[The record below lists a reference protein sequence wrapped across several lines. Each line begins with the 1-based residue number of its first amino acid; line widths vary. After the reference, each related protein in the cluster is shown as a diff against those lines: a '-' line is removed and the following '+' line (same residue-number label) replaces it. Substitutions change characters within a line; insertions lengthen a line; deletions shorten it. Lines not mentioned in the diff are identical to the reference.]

1 MAVTAA
7 EDPTPVSEADSAALA
22 PPGTVPAVV
31 DGTRLPVIDSSAYEE
46 VSFDSAGWRLS
57 GHLYRP
63 PGVPAGQPTPALVM
77 AGPMTSVK
85 EETLP
90 HYAAP
95 LAGAG
100 FTVLV
105 FDNRNFGGS
114 DGPRRQ
120 HLDTYEQVEDLKNAV
135 SFLLTRA
142 DVDPE
147 RVGLACVCLG
157 AGYGLEVAA
166 LDRRVRAAALVAGGY
181 DISDTYLGML
191 GPDGFAH
198 YVGNLGVQRQQH
210 YATGEQQWIP
220 AVAPPPAYGPS
231 SMPVR
236 EAYEYYTTAHEREAP
251 AWQNRLTS
259 ESMETLVGWNVLGH
273 AHLVT
278 QPLIVVHG
286 TTDPL
291 LLPRYAQ
298 QVYDEA
304 SSVEKQLA
312 WVRTHNHV
320 ELYDQDPYVG
330 QALAAVVP
338 FLTTHLTPSGASS

>member
-1 MAVTAA
+1 MTAYEPA
-7 EDPTPVSEADSAALA
+7 AQADPA

-31 DGTRLPVIDSSAYEE
+31 DGTRLPVVPDTVRTE
-46 VSFDSAGWRLS
+46 VRFAGGGLELA

-63 PGVPAGQPTPALVM
+63 PDIRAGERTPALAM

-95 LAGAG
+95 LAQAG
-100 FTVLV
+100 FTVLT
-105 FDNRNFGGS
+105 FDNRNFGAS
-114 DGPRRQ
+114 EAPRPQ

-135 SFLLTRA
+135 SYLLTRD
-142 DVDPE
+142 DVDPD

-166 LDRRVRAAALVAGGY
+166 LDRRVKAVALIAGGY

-191 GPDGFAH
+191 GADGMAG
-198 YVGNLGVQRQQH
+198 YLDTLGAMRQRH
-210 YATGEQQWIP
+210 YATGEQQWLP
-220 AVAPPPAYGPS
+220 AVGPPPAYGPS
-231 SMPVR
+231 SMPIR
-236 EAYEYYTTAHEREAP
+236 EAYEYYSSAHEREAP
-251 AWQNRLTS
+251 AWRNQLTY

-278 QPLIVVHG
+278 QPLLVVHG

-291 LLPRYAQ
+291 LPPQYAQ
-298 QVYDEA
+298 QIHDEA
-304 SSVEKQLA
+304 VSTDKQLV
-312 WVRTHNHV
+312 WITTHNHV

-338 FLTTHLTPSGASS
+338 FLRRTLAA

>member
-1 MAVTAA
+1 MTTTDARRPSDERHAVA
-7 EDPTPVSEADSAALA
+7 S

-31 DGTRLPVIDSSAYEE
+31 DGTRLPVVDPGVREE
-46 VSFDSAGWRLS
+46 VAFGSAGWRLA

-63 PGVPAGQPTPALVM
+63 PGVPAGQPTPALAM

-95 LAGAG
+95 LARAG
-100 FTVLV
+100 FTVLT
-105 FDNRNFGGS
+105 FDSRNFGAS
-114 DGPRRQ
+114 AGPRPH

-135 SFLLTRA
+135 SYLLTRA
-142 DVDPE
+142 DVHAD

-166 LDRRVRAAALVAGGY
+166 LDRRVKVAALIAGGY
-181 DISDTYLGML
+181 DITDTYLDML
-191 GPDGFAH
+191 GPDCMAGYLAD
-198 YVGNLGVQRQQH
+198 LGVMRQRH

-220 AVAPPPAYGPS
+220 PVAPPPAYGPS
-231 SMPVR
+231 SMPIR
-236 EAYEYYTTAHEREAP
+236 EAYEYYTSAHEREAP
-251 AWQNRLTS
+251 AWQNRLTY

-291 LLPRYAQ
+291 LPPRYAQ
-298 QVYDEA
+298 QVHDQAA
-304 SSVEKQLA
+304 STDKQLT
-312 WVRTHNHV
+312 WITTHHHV

-338 FLTTHLTPSGASS
+338 FLTRTLAR

>member
-1 MAVTAA
+1 MTTTA
-7 EDPTPVSEADSAALA
+7 DPTDA
-22 PPGTVPAVV
+22 PSPGTVPAVV
-31 DGTRLPVIDSSAYEE
+31 DGTRLPPVADAVRTE
-46 VSFDSAGWRLS
+46 VRFASAGLELV

-63 PGVPAGQPTPALVM
+63 PGVAAGERTPALAV

-85 EETLP
+85 EETVP

-95 LAGAG
+95 LARAG
-100 FTVLV
+100 FTVLT

-114 DGPRRQ
+114 DAPRPQ
-120 HLDTYEQVEDLKNAV
+120 HLDTHEQVEDLRNAV
-135 SFLLTRA
+135 SYLLTRD

-157 AGYGLEVAA
+157 AGYALEVAA
-166 LDRRVRAAALVAGGY
+166 LDRRVKAVALVAGGY
-181 DISDTYLGML
+181 DISDTYLDML
-191 GPDGFAH
+191 GADGLAG
-198 YVGNLGVQRQQH
+198 YLDGLAENRQRH

-231 SMPVR
+231 SMPIR
-236 EAYEYYTTAHEREAP
+236 EAYEYYTSAHEREAP
-251 AWQNRLTS
+251 SWQNRLTS
-259 ESMETLVGWNVLGH
+259 ESMESLVGWNVLGH

-291 LLPRYAQ
+291 LPPQYAQ
-298 QVYDEA
+298 RVHDEA
-304 SSVEKQLA
+304 AGTDKQLV
-312 WVRTHNHV
+312 WITTHNHV

-338 FLTTHLTPSGASS
+338 FLTRTLLS